1 MSRRLLS
8 VLYQPE
14 FRVAILACTIWL
26 LLVQAYQPWRYYT
39 RSRPSSLE
47 QATFLFWRLGY
58 NIANSR
64 LLAVTVG
71 VASIFLLVYM
81 LGWVMRSFRRE
92 GSTAALTMQSAG
104 RSVTSVPPTG
114 EHDAN
119 GTNMFLELCR
129 SISLNCWQQIQGD
142 DCHLE
147 SNVIVLKAAY
157 RDYERQ
163 AAPWLSIILSA
174 CHDPEA
180 VNQARNAA
188 AKCLGSLA
196 GGFICVNHLD
206 DAERLCSQA
215 LQLVQNDS
223 GQEREMRALLDQI
236 QSQREKVHVVGKLG
250 SRRTVRDRALSK
262 TIHARGVMTFLLGTT
277 VLLSI
282 IFLFETFSSSE
293 GHSVASLRTTEDKR
307 TVHQLTNSSTAEST
321 PTVVEPSL
329 SQSAVDAVPRGQDA
343 LLQPDVKTAESCPPS
358 VAAQELQRPTNGQE
372 FDAKELGNGHG
383 ELTVVNGN
391 PLDAAVIVENSNLD
405 GSDRLVY
412 VRAGMRTTI
421 TSIPPGE
428 HRLKFQIGSNWDEEA
443 EQFRCV
449 SATAIFDRMASFEE
463 NETATNIEYSTV
475 EVTLHKLAGGNVH
488 TTPIDPALFRRHR
501 HP

>member
-8 VLYQPE
+8 VSYQPE

-47 QATFLFWRLGY
+47 LATFFFWRLGY
-58 NIANSR
+58 NIAHSR

-71 VASIFLLVYM
+71 VVSIFLLVYM
-81 LGWVMRSFRRE
+81 LGWVIRSFRRA
-92 GSTAALTMQSAG
+92 GATPALQRQSTA
-104 RSVTSVPPTG
+104 RSVTSTPHAG
-114 EHDAN
+114 EQDAN
-119 GTNMFLELCR
+119 GTNGFLELCR
-129 SISLNCWQQIQGD
+129 SIRLNCWQQIQGD
-142 DCHLE
+142 DAHRE

-180 VNQARNAA
+180 VSQARNAA

-196 GGFICVNHLD
+196 GGFISVNHLD

-215 LQLVQNDS
+215 LQLVQNDP
-223 GQEREMRALLDQI
+223 GQESEMRALKDQI
-236 QSQREKVHVVGKLG
+236 RSEREKVRMAGQVG
-250 SRRTVRDRALSK
+250 SQRTVRDRALPR
-262 TIHARGVMTFLLGTT
+262 TIHARGPMMLVLGTI
-277 VLLSI
+277 VLLFT
-282 IFLFETFSSSE
+282 IFLVKTFSSSE
-293 GHSVASLRTTEDKR
+293 GHSAARLRTPEDK
-307 TVHQLTNSSTAEST
+307 TDQQPPNPSTAKST
-321 PTVVEPSL
+321 PTVVEPPP
-329 SQSAVDAVPRGQDA
+329 SQSAPDAAPRAQDVP
-343 LLQPDVKTAESCPPS
+343 LPPDVKGAESCPS
-358 VAAQELQRPTNGQE
+358 NMGAQEPQRPANGKE
-372 FDAKELGNGHG
+372 FGSGELGNGHG

-391 PLDAAVIVENSNLD
+391 SLDAAVIVENSNLD
-405 GSDRLVY
+405 GGDRLVY

-421 TSIPPGE
+421 SSIPPGQ
-428 HRLKFQIGSNWDEEA
+428 HPLKFQIGSNWDEEG
-443 EQFRCV
+443 EHFRCV
-449 SATAIFDRMASFEE
+449 SATEIFDRMASFEE

-475 EVTLHKLAGGNVH
+475 EVTLHKLASGNVH